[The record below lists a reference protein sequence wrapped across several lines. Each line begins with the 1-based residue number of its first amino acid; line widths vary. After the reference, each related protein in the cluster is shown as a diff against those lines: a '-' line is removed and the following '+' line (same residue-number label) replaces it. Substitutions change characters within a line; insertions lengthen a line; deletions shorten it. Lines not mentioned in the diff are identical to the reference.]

1 MICHFIGVLS
11 ALLIAFGDFAVALLA
26 SKPRA
31 NFGLPLLL
39 GMTMTPSTNAFWWP
53 SSSSTENEGQATN
66 EEQTIKVE
74 TPLPGEN
81 EKDPILDADKQQQEQ
96 VMEEVQLQENQQPEA
111 NTANEDQKNYA
122 GTNLTEKEYSNSEVA
137 KQQQEQVMEEVQ
149 LEQNEPPEEEIEEDQ
164 EEAMEEEKDQANEEE
179 EEEEEDFEEEEEEEE
194 HFEEEVEEEEDFEEE
209 NIIQAWFHNK
219 LNRAIELFYVDS
231 ETGEKHPAAPEE
243 EHIVKSDHMVA
254 ILTGH
259 GHVFHAY
266 PVGGN
271 TNGEPIQTF
280 EINADNVNE
289 EDGSLTFRIEL

>member
-1 MICHFIGVLS
+1 MICHFIGVLA

-26 SKPRA
+26 CQPRA

-53 SSSSTENEGQATN
+53 SSSSAENEGQATN

-74 TPLPGEN
+74 TPYPEED
-81 EKDPILDADKQQQEQ
+81 EKDPLLDADKQQHDRPTEK
-96 VMEEVQLQENQQPEA
+96 VQLQENQQPEA
-111 NTANEDQKNYA
+111 NPAYEDQKNY
-122 GTNLTEKEYSNSEVA
+122 GGNHLTEKDHSNFEVA
-137 KQQQEQVMEEVQ
+137 KQQQDQVKEDVQ
-149 LEQNEPPEEEIEEDQ
+149 LEQNEQPKEEEEEIEEDQ
-164 EEAMEEEKDQANEEE
+164 EDAMEEEEDQAYEEE
-179 EEEEEDFEEEEEEEE
+179 EEEEEDFEEEVEEEEE
-194 HFEEEVEEEEDFEEE
+194 EEE
-209 NIIQAWFHNK
+209 NTIQAWFHNT

-231 ETGEKHPAAPEE
+231 ETGEKHPAAPDE
-243 EHIVKSDHMVA
+243 EHIVKSDYMVA

-266 PVGGN
+266 PLGGN
-271 TNGEPIQTF
+271 ATEEPIQTF